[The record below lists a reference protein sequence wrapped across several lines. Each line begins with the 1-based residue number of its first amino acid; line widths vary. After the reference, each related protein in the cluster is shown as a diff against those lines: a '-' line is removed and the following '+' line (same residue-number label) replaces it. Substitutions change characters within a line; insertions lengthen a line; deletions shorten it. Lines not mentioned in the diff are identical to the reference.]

1 MLKTN
6 AQLYTNVGKSQI
18 EETDTHFKIS
28 GIPVTKNNK
37 VMNEIAYFEQHNADG
52 MPTIEE
58 QPITLRHPKVS
69 GANVSAKQGRGLMFF
84 SGSLVGKHYLDNGT
98 WKVDTLVNKKKL
110 AAQDDGERWTE
121 ILSNK
126 ETFGVSTGLT
136 FTRNSES
143 GEIDGVPYKM
153 VAKGQVYD
161 HLAFLDPKVEAPAG
175 GEDTMV
181 RFNADV
187 EQGEV
192 IVCNIDNDESL
203 DPLNESAFNKLVEKL
218 KGVFAP
224 STDKGYN
231 GQEFDVNQQNEDLIM
246 DRSEMLEALGL
257 ATNSQVS
264 DDELKTLMKSKLAA
278 NASEGFTKED
288 VTQIVEQAV
297 NAAVKPLQDQL
308 TANADKE
315 LNEVAE
321 QVAALNKGLDAED
334 AKALGLTK
342 AKAFLAANGAEFVA
356 EGYNAQHSG
365 RNVNINS
372 SEDEYRSRKPGLEE

>member
-37 VMNEIAYFEQHNADG
+37 VMNEIAYFEQHNAEG

-136 FTRNSES
+136 FARNSES

-161 HLAFLDPKVEAPAG
+161 HLAFLDPKIEAPAG

-187 EQGEV
+187 EQGEI
-192 IVCNIDNDESL
+192 IVCNIDNDEQL
-203 DPLNESAFNKLVEKL
+203 EPLNESAFNKLVEKL

-224 STDKGYN
+224 AQDKGYN
-231 GQEFDVNQQNEDLIM
+231 SQEFDVNQLNEDLIM